1 MKAAAM
7 FAAAYGFPPS
17 LCGNAEE
24 ALGLFQNIRFAMA
37 VRSAGFA
44 RGVSVCFSQDA
55 NADLMK
61 DCGAAPKDIAR
72 MKLDAMRQKAQRR

>member
-17 LCGNAEE
+17 LCTSEE
-24 ALGLFQNIRFAMA
+24 SLGLFQNIRLAMA
-37 VRSAGFA
+37 MRSAQFA
-44 RGVSVCFSQDA
+44 RGVAVCFSAEA

-61 DCGAAPKDIAR
+61 DCGADFKDIAK
-72 MKLDAMRQKAQRR
+72 MKIEAMRRKGGMG